1 MVYKIYADCKE
12 NGVSSCQWQEGTTD
26 KRTSVEKPKRVD
38 LKPDLVATVQQLIEE
53 DDHITTSAVAE
64 AVNISQPTASRIISK
79 DLGLG
84 KVSACFV
91 PKLLTLTHKAIISMD
106 CARSLLRRTGPN
118 TIANHCIGDEMYVHF
133 STPRG
138 KCQSMAWEQ
147 IQLYRIKKTFA
158 CFLGKVRAETL

>member
-79 DLGLG
+79 DLGFR

-91 PKLLTLTHKAIISMD
+91 PKLLTLTHKAISMD
-106 CARSLLRRTGPN
+106 CARSFLRHWAQHHSKSLQGMKCMCTSRP
-118 TIANHCIGDEMYVHF
+118 
-133 STPRG
+133 PRACVSPWQG
-138 KCQSMAWEQ
+138 TVLAQDCQSRPEDSGQ
-147 IQLYRIKKTFA
+147 QSKS
-158 CFLGKVRAETL
+158 